1 MFDALTGVEARYE
14 ELSSKLGDPEIA
26 GDHHAYARVHKEVT
40 QLEPVV
46 KAFRELRASKESISI
61 MRPSDAY
68 RRS

>member
-1 MFDALTGVEARYE
+1 MFDALTEVEARYE

-46 KAFRELRASKESISI
+46 
-61 MRPSDAY
+61 
-68 RRS
+68 